1 MHHTAI
7 LSLARYLPRVQRRDP
22 CRIVRRR
29 CRPAAHHSRFTEL
42 PRSGR
47 SVWRPEVDR
56 ASREYRSSSS
66 WAKRYVTRFRQ
77 RRGNGEE
84 RRGRKTASLTWSNS
98 SYGEARSKKK
108 GNRYM
113 LRSVPK
119 TVSTERTNPSQICPT
134 SAAHSQRSH
143 HRCRSNEGRRWY
155 EKSAERKKRWLRA
168 SYTGSRGLLQRIEW
182 ETKKKRVGHRGE
194 WAKKRTQRWITR
206 AECLSISSS
215 VEFVRGEEISRRS
228 ERERD
233 NYSGRLS
240 KTSKSIYEAHYDFR
254 ISRGRVPN

>member
-1 MHHTAI
+1 MHRTAI
-7 LSLARYLPRVQRRDP
+7 LSLAWYLPRVQRRDP

-56 ASREYRSSSS
+56 ASWEYRSSSS

-84 RRGRKTASLTWSNS
+84 RGGRNTASLTWSNS
-98 SYGEARSKKK
+98 SYGEARSKKRGIGICFVQSQK
-108 GNRYM
+108 QWAPSERIHRKYV
-113 LRSVPK
+113 RRRRRTHSVLII
-119 TVSTERTNPSQICPT
+119 VVVRTRDDDGTRN
-134 SAAHSQRSH
+134 QRSARNADSE
-143 HRCRSNEGRRWY
+143 HRIPDRVDY
-155 EKSAERKKRWLRA
+155 YIER
-168 SYTGSRGLLQRIEW
+168 
-182 ETKKKRVGHRGE
+182 ETKKKRVGHRSE

-215 VEFVRGEEISRRS
+215 AEFVRGEEISRRS

-233 NYSGRLS
+233 DYSGRPS

-254 ISRGRVPN
+254 VSRGRVPN

>member
-1 MHHTAI
+1 MHRTAI

-56 ASREYRSSSS
+56 ASWEYRSSSS

-77 RRGNGEE
+77 RRGNGEGRKEYSLVDMIE
-84 RRGRKTASLTWSNS
+84 RRGTI
-98 SYGEARSKKK
+98 EKK

-168 SYTGSRGLLQRIEW
+168 SYTGSRGLLQRIER

-233 NYSGRLS
+233 DYSGRPS

-254 ISRGRVPN
+254 VSRGRVPN